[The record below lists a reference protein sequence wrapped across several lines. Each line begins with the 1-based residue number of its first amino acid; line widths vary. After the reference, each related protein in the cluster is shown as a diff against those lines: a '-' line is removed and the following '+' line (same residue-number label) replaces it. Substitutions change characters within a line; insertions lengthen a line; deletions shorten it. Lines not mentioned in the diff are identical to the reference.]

1 MVTLAVEDLKVQYR
15 LRDTIV
21 KAVDGVSFSL
31 DANESMGIVG
41 ESACGK
47 STLGLAI
54 IRSAAGGQIVSGDIL
69 LGGKSIVNETEEEF
83 AKTTRWKEISMV
95 FQGAM
100 NSLDPVFPIKQ
111 QFEEILKTHDSE
123 GVDHLKTIENTIDS
137 VGLSSS
143 VLDKFPHELSGG
155 MKQRVVIAM
164 ALLLRPK
171 LVIADEPTT
180 ALDML
185 VQAQVLS
192 LLKKLK
198 KEGMSI
204 ILISHD
210 LGIISEIADKV
221 GIMYAGQIVE
231 FGTLQEVYSNP
242 KHPYTQALLKSMP
255 KIKGKSELTSLKGNP
270 PNLTNPP
277 LGCRFY
283 DRCPQA
289 MEKCKKTP
297 PKIKTKSGYT
307 LCWLYE

>member
-1 MVTLAVEDLKVQYR
+1 MATFSVEELKVQYHSR
-15 LRDTIV
+15 NSTV

-31 DANESMGIVG
+31 DDKESIGVVG

-54 IRSAAGGQIVSGDIL
+54 IRSSSGGKIVSGDIL
-69 LGGKSIVNETEEEF
+69 LDGKSIVNMTEVEF
-83 AKTTRWKEISMV
+83 TKTMRWKEISMV

-100 NSLDPVFPIKQ
+100 SSLDPVFPIKQ
-111 QFEEILKTHDSE
+111 QFKEILKTYDYNDNHI
-123 GVDHLKTIENTIDS
+123 KTIENTIDL
-137 VGLSSS
+137 VGLDSS

-171 LVIADEPTT
+171 LMIADEPTT

-185 VQAQVLS
+185 TQAQVLDIF
-192 LLKKLK
+192 KKLK
-198 KEGMSI
+198 KNTSI
-204 ILISHD
+204 MLISHD

-221 GIMYAGQIVE
+221 AIMYAGQIVE

-242 KHPYTQALLKSMP
+242 KHPYTQALLRSVP
-255 KIKGKSELTSLKGNP
+255 KIKGKSEITSLKGNP
-270 PNLTNPP
+270 PNLVSPP
-277 LGCRFY
+277 AGCRFY

-289 MEKCKKTP
+289 MEKCKKMP
-297 PKIKTKSGYT
+297 PMIKIKTGYT
-307 LCWLYE
+307 SCWLYE